1 MAGGRKRARK
11 QSGSVKSPTQT
22 QTIKKFKERELLAE
36 GSDGDSEYVD
46 AESIDSSDDEIVNTV
61 SKKNMADIEL
71 EKNPTVVKRL
81 VTALREEIRE
91 SFKEELNDLKEKG
104 KQRDDTIQELEAK
117 VEGLEMYG
125 RRNGIRIHGIPE
137 STYENT
143 DKIVL
148 ELASDIGADVPGVAL
163 GRSHR
168 VGRKVHGKTRAI
180 ICKFIGHNHK
190 VRIMRN
196 KRKLYDTED
205 ESYEHLKDKYKD
217 VYINEDLTAKR
228 AGWAK
233 QGRVWRRAKKIKDSW
248 TRDGVF
254 FVKQTND
261 VVSRVNTDKELY
273 DLAET
278 LNLDITL
285 PKSPYSVSTDE
296 DE

>member
-1 MAGGRKRARK
+1 
-11 QSGSVKSPTQT
+11 
-22 QTIKKFKERELLAE
+22 
-36 GSDGDSEYVD
+36 
-46 AESIDSSDDEIVNTV
+46 
-61 SKKNMADIEL
+61 
-71 EKNPTVVKRL
+71 
-81 VTALREEIRE
+81 
-91 SFKEELNDLKEKG
+91 
-104 KQRDDTIQELEAK
+104 
-117 VEGLEMYG
+117 
-125 RRNGIRIHGIPE
+125 
-137 STYENT
+137 
-143 DKIVL
+143 
-148 ELASDIGADVPGVAL
+148 
-163 GRSHR
+163 
-168 VGRKVHGKTRAI
+168 
-180 ICKFIGHNHK
+180 
-190 VRIMRN
+190 MRN

-261 VVSRVNTDKELY
+261 VVSRVNSDKELF
-273 DLAET
+273 DLAEQ

>member
-1 MAGGRKRARK
+1 M
-11 QSGSVKSPTQT
+11 
-22 QTIKKFKERELLAE
+22 
-36 GSDGDSEYVD
+36 
-46 AESIDSSDDEIVNTV
+46 
-61 SKKNMADIEL
+61 
-71 EKNPTVVKRL
+71 
-81 VTALREEIRE
+81 
-91 SFKEELNDLKEKG
+91 
-104 KQRDDTIQELEAK
+104 
-117 VEGLEMYG
+117 
-125 RRNGIRIHGIPE
+125 
-137 STYENT
+137 
-143 DKIVL
+143 
-148 ELASDIGADVPGVAL
+148 AL

-261 VVSRVNTDKELY
+261 VVSRVNSDKELF
-273 DLAET
+273 DLAEQ
-278 LNLDITL
+278 LHLDITL